1 MGSIGAR
8 LQPEPGGCFCVRG
21 WVGDCQTGK
30 LTDAF
35 CFRFG
40 GNHPHTTSPPP
51 FRGGEECKNVAVRV
65 CELAFVGKSRRM
77 EIFPTGLQHPEG
89 TNPFGICCGCGVS
102 SVERSYTYRI
112 ELCLMFTPFGSRNA
126 AAQIKSVVTF
136 RCLACW
142 FLSEGW
148 EGTNFRM
155 RLVPVC

>member
-8 LQPEPGGCFCVRG
+8 LQPEPGDVFACVGG
-21 WVGDCQTGK
+21 WETVKQENSRMLSVSGSVETT
-30 LTDAF
+30 LT
-35 CFRFG
+35 
-40 GNHPHTTSPPP
+40 PLYPP

-126 AAQIKSVVTF
+126 GAQIKSVVTF